1 MNELVVI
8 ALKRPYTFVVLSI
21 LIVILGVQSVLKSAT
36 DIFPNIKIPVTSVVW
51 AYDGMLPQDVSGRI
65 TYIFERFLTSTV
77 EGIKYIHSHS
87 YFGSSIINIFLQDDV
102 DHAAAEADITAIS
115 QTVVN
120 FLPPDIAPP
129 MVMKLAPSSVPVATL
144 QVTSDTMTPG
154 DLYNL
159 SIMRI
164 RPLLVTVEGTILPH
178 PYGGQDMQI
187 GIMIDREKLLAR
199 HLTPADVHEA
209 VNRQNLVLP
218 GGDMKIYSLDW
229 VVLTNSSVLKV
240 EDFEKIPIKREGNN
254 YIYLR
259 DVADVNLMGRMQKN
273 SVLVDGKQSVM
284 IVVMKSSEASTLE
297 VVEGV
302 KEMIPRIEK
311 VVPEGVDIK
320 LVGDASGFVR
330 ESINDVVHEI
340 LIAAALVGMIVLVL
354 LGSWRPTVIIATTI
368 PLSILSALIA
378 LHAFGETINVMTLG
392 GLALSVG
399 VLVDNAT
406 VVIENMDTHIHMG
419 KPLETAILDGSRQ
432 ILLPTFVATLAI
444 AIVWFPL
451 FGLSGVSGFL
461 FGPMAKA
468 VIFAMLAS
476 FFLSYTLLPTMA
488 KYLLHDPNAPG
499 EHPHPGHPEIDHSAQ
514 EVYEL
519 TERESEEEALD
530 NSEIGGTHFA
540 VPVPD
545 ETKKLGIFSRIGQG
559 FDRGFNR
566 FRDSYG
572 RLLERAVARRTFTVS
587 VMLVVALASWVL
599 FYFNGRD
606 FFPEIKSDSMQMHM
620 RGPLGTRIE
629 VMGRMAALVSHD
641 IRRLLPGKVDD
652 IINNCGLPVGP
663 HNLAFIP
670 TPTIGSQDCDIAMS
684 LTNEKSP
691 IWEFRETLRKGLKEL
706 YPGSDFTFQP
716 SDLTAKILNF
726 GSPAPIDVQINGPDQ
741 YDNFEFARKL
751 RGRLSKIPGARDVVI
766 QQTMNTPTLL
776 VESDRPFGLGVNIN
790 QKDFGDNML
799 IATAG
804 SYQIDLNF
812 WLDRAT
818 GMAYPINVRIPQP
831 ALKTANQLRTV
842 PIQNSE
848 GEDSS
853 NKLQLLGNVGTVTPI
868 GTPGVVTHG
877 DIMSLFDIY
886 VSPEGRDLGS
896 TLEDVRK
903 IVHEM
908 KDEMPRSAAVEIK
921 GQATLMESAY
931 VEMIIGLIA
940 AILLIYLLIVVN
952 FQSWVDPFIIIT
964 ALPGAL
970 AGIAWMLFLTHT
982 NISVPA
988 LTGAIMTM
996 GTATAN
1002 SILVVS
1008 YARER
1013 IEMHGEAVRAAIEAG
1028 IARFRPVLMTAS
1040 AMIAGMVP
1048 MSIGNSQNAPLGRA
1062 VIGGLAVATIFT
1074 LVFVPCVYAIIYHR
1088 RAAVAQPE
1096 SSS

>member
-1 MNELVVI
+1 
-8 ALKRPYTFVVLSI
+8 
-21 LIVILGVQSVLKSAT
+21 
-36 DIFPNIKIPVTSVVW
+36 
-51 AYDGMLPQDVSGRI
+51 
-65 TYIFERFLTSTV
+65 
-77 EGIKYIHSHS
+77 
-87 YFGSSIINIFLQDDV
+87 
-102 DHAAAEADITAIS
+102 
-115 QTVVN
+115 
-120 FLPPDIAPP
+120 
-129 MVMKLAPSSVPVATL
+129 
-144 QVTSDTMTPG
+144 
-154 DLYNL
+154 
-159 SIMRI
+159 
-164 RPLLVTVEGTILPH
+164 
-178 PYGGQDMQI
+178 
-187 GIMIDREKLLAR
+187 
-199 HLTPADVHEA
+199 
-209 VNRQNLVLP
+209 
-218 GGDMKIYSLDW
+218 
-229 VVLTNSSVLKV
+229 
-240 EDFEKIPIKREGNN
+240 
-254 YIYLR
+254 
-259 DVADVNLMGRMQKN
+259 
-273 SVLVDGKQSVM
+273 
-284 IVVMKSSEASTLE
+284 
-297 VVEGV
+297 
-302 KEMIPRIEK
+302 
-311 VVPEGVDIK
+311 
-320 LVGDASGFVR
+320 
-330 ESINDVVHEI
+330 
-340 LIAAALVGMIVLVL
+340 
-354 LGSWRPTVIIATTI
+354 
-368 PLSILSALIA
+368 
-378 LHAFGETINVMTLG
+378 
-392 GLALSVG
+392 
-399 VLVDNAT
+399 
-406 VVIENMDTHIHMG
+406 
-419 KPLETAILDGSRQ
+419 
-432 ILLPTFVATLAI
+432 
-444 AIVWFPL
+444 
-451 FGLSGVSGFL
+451 
-461 FGPMAKA
+461 
-468 VIFAMLAS
+468 
-476 FFLSYTLLPTMA
+476 
-488 KYLLHDPNAPG
+488 
-499 EHPHPGHPEIDHSAQ
+499 
-514 EVYEL
+514 
-519 TERESEEEALD
+519 
-530 NSEIGGTHFA
+530 
-540 VPVPD
+540 
-545 ETKKLGIFSRIGQG
+545 
-559 FDRGFNR
+559 
-566 FRDSYG
+566 
-572 RLLERAVARRTFTVS
+572 
-587 VMLVVALASWVL
+587 
-599 FYFNGRD
+599 
-606 FFPEIKSDSMQMHM
+606 
-620 RGPLGTRIE
+620 
-629 VMGRMAALVSHD
+629 
-641 IRRLLPGKVDD
+641 
-652 IINNCGLPVGP
+652 
-663 HNLAFIP
+663 
-670 TPTIGSQDCDIAMS
+670 MS

-726 GSPAPIDVQINGPDQ
+726 GSPAPIDVQVNGPDQ
-741 YDNFEFARKL
+741 YDNFEFVRKL

-1013 IEMHGEAVRAAIEAG
+1013 IEMHGEAIRAAIEAG

-1074 LVFVPCVYAIIYHR
+1074 LIFVPCVYAIIYHR